1 MPFTPFHF
9 GPSATIA
16 FPLKGK
22 IDIPIFIL
30 ANVAIDI
37 EPLTVIMLNLSYPLH
52 GYIHSFLGAGLVGT
66 LWGLVG
72 FKGKGILREAM
83 QLIGLRYETTMKTA
97 IISGILGAF
106 SHVLLDAP
114 IYADIKPLYPLTSN
128 PLYGLV
134 SENTMYLFCSI
145 LCIPA
150 FLLYLR
156 AKNNEKNTCSERI
169 TPGDAD

>member
-16 FPLKGK
+16 FPLRGK

-37 EPLTVIMLNLSYPLH
+37 EPLTVMILNLSYPLH
-52 GYIHSFLGAGLVGT
+52 GYAHSFLGGGLVGA
-66 LWGLVG
+66 LWGIVA
-72 FKGKGILREAM
+72 FKYKGILRGVM
-83 QLIGLRYETTMKTA
+83 QFFGLKYQTTITTA
-97 IISGILGAF
+97 VISGILGAF

-114 IYADIKPLYPLTSN
+114 IYTDIKPFYPLIIN

-134 SENTMYLFCSI
+134 SEKAMYLFCSA
-145 LCIPA
+145 LLIPA
-150 FLLYLR
+150 LLFYIKAR
-156 AKNNEKNTCSERI
+156 NKQNEE
-169 TPGDAD
+169 

>member
-16 FPLKGK
+16 FPLRGK

-37 EPLTVIMLNLSYPLH
+37 EPLTVMILNLSYPLH
-52 GYIHSFLGAGLVGT
+52 GYAHSFLGAGLVGA

-72 FKGKGILREAM
+72 FKGQGILREAM
-83 QLIGLRYETTMKTA
+83 QLIGLRYETTMTTA
-97 IISGILGAF
+97 IISGILGALC
-106 SHVLLDAP
+106 HVLLDAP
-114 IYADIKPLYPLTSN
+114 IYTDIKPFYPLTVN

-134 SENTMYLFCSI
+134 PEKAMYLFCTG
-145 LCIPA
+145 LFIPA
-150 FLLYLR
+150 FLLYIKFR
-156 AKNNEKNTCSERI
+156 KNQNEE
-169 TPGDAD
+169 

>member
-9 GPSATIA
+9 GPSASIA
-16 FPLKGK
+16 FPLKRT
-22 IDIPIFIL
+22 IDIPVFIL

-37 EPLTVIMLNLSYPLH
+37 EPLTVMIFNLSYPLH
-52 GYIHSFLGAGLVGT
+52 GYAHSFLGAGLVGA
-66 LWGLVG
+66 LWGVVA

-83 QLIGLRYETTMKTA
+83 HFLELKYETTITKA
-97 IISGILGAF
+97 VISGILGAF

-114 IYADIKPLYPLTSN
+114 IYTDIKPFYPLNIN

-134 SENTMYLFCSI
+134 SQKAMYLFCSL

-150 FLLYLR
+150 FLFYIKAR
-156 AKNNEKNTCSERI
+156 NIRNEE
-169 TPGDAD
+169 